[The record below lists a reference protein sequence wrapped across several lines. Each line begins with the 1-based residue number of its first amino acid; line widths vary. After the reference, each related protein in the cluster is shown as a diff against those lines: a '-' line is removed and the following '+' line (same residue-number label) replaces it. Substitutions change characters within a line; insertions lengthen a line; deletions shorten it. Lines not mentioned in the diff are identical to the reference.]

1 VTRRPHSGAIALLAL
16 AAAGCQRPAPAP
28 ESAEVRQQI
37 MQAERRFAAAVAKRG
52 VEAWVAAFDSNG
64 AEITSK
70 GVIRGSAAIRAHMT
84 PQLADT
90 SVLLSWEPD
99 TADVAAS
106 ADLGYAI
113 GHWKLTPRSRPDS
126 VLAHGNYVTI
136 WKRQANGEWKA
147 VVDIGN

>member
-1 VTRRPHSGAIALLAL
+1 VTQRPRSCTIVLFALT
-16 AAAGCQRPAPAP
+16 AAGCQRPAPTP
-28 ESAEVRQQI
+28 ESAEVRQEI
-37 MQAERRFAAAVAKRG
+37 MQAERGFAAAVARRG
-52 VEAWVAAFDSNG
+52 VDAWVAAFDSNG

-113 GHWKLTPRSRPDS
+113 GHWKLTPRSRTDS

>member
-1 VTRRPHSGAIALLAL
+1 MIRRPTPLLYGILAL
-16 AAAGCQRPAPAP
+16 AGSGCQPAAPATSP
-28 ESAEVRQQI
+28 AQVRQEI
-37 MQAERRFAAAVAKRG
+37 MQAERGFAAAVARQG
-52 VEAWVAAFDSNG
+52 VDAWVAAFDSNG
-64 AEITSK
+64 AEITPQ

-113 GHWKLTPRSRPDS
+113 GHWKITPRARPDS
-126 VLAHGNYVTI
+126 MLAHGNYVTI